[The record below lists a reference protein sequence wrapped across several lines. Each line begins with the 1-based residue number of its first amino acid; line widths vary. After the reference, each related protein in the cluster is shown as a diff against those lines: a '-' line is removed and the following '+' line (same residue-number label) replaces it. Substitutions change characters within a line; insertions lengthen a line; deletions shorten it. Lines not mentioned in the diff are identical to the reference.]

1 MAPLVRAGS
10 ALGGA
15 LAGNRPLGRE
25 DRTVLGTL
33 SVGLLAVAGVMAFM
47 PTVVGWIVAA
57 VAAWFG
63 AVIGIRAYSQAR
75 RARAEERQVE
85 LIREALDEESG
96 IDA

>member
-1 MAPLVRAGS
+1 
-10 ALGGA
+10 
-15 LAGNRPLGRE
+15 
-25 DRTVLGTL
+25 
-33 SVGLLAVAGVMAFM
+33 M
-47 PTVVGWIVAA
+47 PTVVGWIAAA

-63 AVIGIRAYSQAR
+63 AVIGIRAYAQAR